1 MKLQD
6 SRLISELS
14 LSRSVEIDKTA
25 LKIIKDGQ
33 SQYVVT
39 FESSQE
45 VPIEAGA
52 EYYVDVISQAG
63 DSVSAPVGR
72 QLLTGII
79 GISESQTCSTL
90 V

>member
-1 MKLQD
+1 M
-6 SRLISELS
+6 
-14 LSRSVEIDKTA
+14 
-25 LKIIKDGQ
+25 
-33 SQYVVT
+33 VT

-79 GISESQTCSTL
+79 SADLFNI

>member
-1 MKLQD
+1 M
-6 SRLISELS
+6 
-14 LSRSVEIDKTA
+14 
-25 LKIIKDGQ
+25 IKDGQ

-90 V
+90 SENSLLVVSTTIFWCE